1 MKRARR
7 FVALAFLV
15 FMVSTIPILAVFQY
29 RWLGEVAD
37 AERREMLANMQRSLY
52 AMRADLAGELTAIRD
67 IFAVG
72 FQASGE
78 PEWQILPER
87 LAFWGENTRF
97 PGLIESVYAVDL
109 SDAQPQYFAVDG
121 SVEALEEQKPP
132 LWLAEHALVE
142 NPALPPDP
150 TRSMADSV
158 QTVGRIVLP
167 IVENPRRIDPQGD
180 PGDAGEA
187 DEAGDDPPRASLS
200 GLVAVSLDLEYFG
213 DVVLPSLASE
223 RFGATGPESE
233 IAVAITVES
242 TDEVVFSSIDAPI
255 SDPDLTARLYPTLLS
270 LNTRNFAIAPPASS
284 SLVLRSPDV
293 VSWVFRSAQV
303 RERRLDA
310 DEDEDGSP
318 GEAGRT
324 LSAEREELRTFI
336 MEADPPI
343 WRVAVAHTAG
353 SLSEIV
359 RRQRRR
365 NMTITGSVLAVLALS
380 LIALYVL
387 WRRAEALA
395 DRERMFVAGI
405 SHEIRTPLA
414 AIYSAGEN
422 LAEGIVSEARQVRRY
437 GSLIRNEGSR
447 LRSMV
452 EEILLF
458 ARLQADGGSLS
469 AGPVVLAPLLE
480 ESAATAR
487 RDAMRPGSVVEVGP
501 VDATVRVLGNHSA
514 LRLVFENLAGNALKH
529 NTDGTHVRLD
539 AKHRGERVT
548 VEIQDDGGGMSRRDL
563 RRAKTPFYRGTRA
576 VMDQTPGSGLGLALA
591 DRIVRHHGGT
601 LRVESVP
608 GNGTTV
614 YVELPVAPGGPET
627 DAIDER
633 TEGSR

>member
-7 FVALAFLV
+7 FLALALLV
-15 FMVSTIPILAVFQY
+15 LMVSTIPVLAVFQY

-37 AERREMLANMQRSLY
+37 AERREMLANLQRSLY
-52 AMRADLAGELTAIRD
+52 AMRADFAGELTAIRD
-67 IFAVG
+67 IFAFRV
-72 FQASGE
+72 QAHGE
-78 PEWQILPER
+78 PEWQMLPER
-87 LAFWGENTRF
+87 LAFWRENTRF

-109 SDAQPQYFAVDG
+109 SGPQPLYLAVDG
-121 SVEALEEQKPP
+121 SLEALDEEKTPR
-132 LWLAEHALVE
+132 WLTEHALVG
-142 NPALPPDP
+142 NPVLPPDP
-150 TRSMADSV
+150 TESIADSV

-167 IVENPRRIDPQGD
+167 IAEIPRRVN
-180 PGDAGEA
+180 PGGEPG
-187 DEAGDDPPRASLS
+187 EGGDDPARTSLS
-200 GLVAVSLDLEYFG
+200 GLVAVSLDLDYLG
-213 DVVLPSLASE
+213 DVVLPLLASE

-233 IAVAITVES
+233 IAVAITVGS

-270 LNTRNFAIAPPASS
+270 LNTRSFAVVPPVSS

-293 VSWVFRSAQV
+293 VSWVFRSAQI

-310 DEDEDGSP
+310 DENEDGSP
-318 GEAGRT
+318 EEAARA

-336 MEADPPI
+336 MEADPPVWQI
-343 WRVAVAHTAG
+343 AVAHTAG

-387 WRRAEALA
+387 WRRAESLA

-422 LAEGIVSEARQVRRY
+422 LAEGIVCEVRQVRRY

-458 ARLQADGGSLS
+458 ARLQAGGGSLS
-469 AGPVVLAPLLE
+469 TEPVVLGPLLD
-480 ESAATAR
+480 ESVAAAR
-487 RDAMRPGSVVEVGP
+487 RDAMRPGSVVEIVP
-501 VDATVRVLGNHSA
+501 VDPTIRVLGNHGA
-514 LRLVFENLAGNALKH
+514 LRLVFENLAANALKH
-529 NTDGTHVRLD
+529 NADGTHVRLD
-539 AKHRGERVT
+539 AELRPERVT
-548 VEIQDDGGGMSRRDL
+548 VRIEDNGGGMRRKDL
-563 RRAKTPFYRGTRA
+563 RRAKTPFYRGNRA

-591 DRIVRHHGGT
+591 DRIVRHHGGS
-601 LRVESVP
+601 LRMESVP
-608 GNGTTV
+608 TAGTTV
-614 YVELPVAPGGPET
+614 YVELPVALGGPGT
-627 DAIDER
+627 DAVGEIA
-633 TEGSR
+633 EG